1 MAGYCLG
8 LLPQASDYGG
18 ANRPPVALFATA
30 SPVGLKVTMSLE
42 GRHESLA
49 SQEAAT
55 LGFPGQHGPK
65 VTRKRH
71 FWEARSLE
79 RHDVSTIFSR
89 F

>member
-55 LGFPGQHGPK
+55 LGFPRPTWPESHRETALLGGEKPRK
-65 VTRKRH
+65 TRC
-71 FWEARSLE
+71 F
-79 RHDVSTIFSR
+79 DDI
-89 F
+89 